1 MEMFKES
8 LIKELGKQL
17 GEEYRFEDVK
27 TQKNNNTILSGIRI
41 TKQGENVSPVVYV
54 EKDYE
59 ECKKGNKTLE
69 MVASAIASQMYDNAK
84 VAEIAGKF
92 KDLEFVKDKLGVALV
107 NYEANKEAL
116 KNRPHTRFLDL
127 AVVYLIKV
135 VVDEIRG
142 TVNVTTDLMQK
153 WNIDEGTLAEQSFR
167 NMLHRDMNCVID
179 LSGIVHAAL
188 QEDTENF
195 LHVLWEETKK
205 DMRGLSYLLSNEE
218 HYYGASILLNTPL
231 LDRLATEHNANLII
245 YPSSVHEIIVA
256 FEDDGRRQTM
266 TSKDVEFINAHSVL
280 REECLSNSVYIYDR
294 VTQEVRIHEMGAPL
308 KSTVK
313 ETTEC

>member
-27 TQKNNNTILSGIRI
+27 TQKNNNTVLSGIRI

-84 VAEIAGKF
+84 VAEIAGKL

-127 AVVYLIKV
+127 AVVY
-135 VVDEIRG
+135 
-142 TVNVTTDLMQK
+142 
-153 WNIDEGTLAEQSFR
+153 
-167 NMLHRDMNCVID
+167 
-179 LSGIVHAAL
+179 
-188 QEDTENF
+188 
-195 LHVLWEETKK
+195 
-205 DMRGLSYLLSNEE
+205 
-218 HYYGASILLNTPL
+218 
-231 LDRLATEHNANLII
+231 
-245 YPSSVHEIIVA
+245 
-256 FEDDGRRQTM
+256 
-266 TSKDVEFINAHSVL
+266 
-280 REECLSNSVYIYDR
+280 
-294 VTQEVRIHEMGAPL
+294 
-308 KSTVK
+308 
-313 ETTEC
+313 